1 MNILLT
7 GATGYVGGRLKE
19 RLLGRSDV
27 RLRLL
32 VRNARKLRGALPS
45 SAGVFEGDTFSPAS
59 LAPAL
64 EGVEIAYYLVHSMG
78 GGGHFEKRDL
88 ESAVNFR
95 DACIDA
101 GVRRVIYLGGLGR
114 KEDASPHLRS
124 RIETGETLAARPDRL
139 ELVWLRA
146 GVIIGAGSSSFEVMR
161 HLIEKL
167 PVMIAPRWVRTL
179 TQPIGVEDVLDY
191 LVLAKDVSLAD
202 ATVVADIGSEAMSF
216 REMILRAARAMGLRR
231 ILVPVPLLT
240 PRLSSYW
247 LALITPVPYAVASAL
262 IEGLK
267 SETVV
272 QNDNAAKFFPQ
283 VRPAPFEETVRRAME
298 SIARGQI
305 ISRWCD
311 SSGGESCDVDGREE
325 SLEGA
330 VYRDVRRRSFRGL
343 PADAVFRAVKSVGG
357 KQGWFRFDW
366 LWRIRGI
373 LDKLAGGYG
382 TNRGR
387 RDERELAVGD
397 KLDFWKV
404 ADLREG
410 RRLLLE
416 AQMRLPGRAWLE
428 LRLEGET
435 LVQTAFFLPRGWLG
449 RLYWYAIWP
458 LHSLVF
464 SDLIRGVVRLAQ
476 SRFEDAGGLSAES

>member
-1 MNILLT
+1 MKILLT

-19 RLLGRSDV
+19 RLLGRPDV
-27 RLRLL
+27 QLRLL
-32 VRNARKLRGALPS
+32 VRNARKLKGALPP
-45 SAGVFEGDTFSPAS
+45 SADVIEGDTFRPES
-59 LAPAL
+59 LGPAL
-64 EGVEIAYYLVHSMG
+64 QGVETAYYLVHSMG

-88 ESAVNFR
+88 ESASNFR
-95 DACIDA
+95 DACIA
-101 GVRRVIYLGGLGR
+101 SGVRRVVYLGGLGR

-124 RIETGETLAARPDRL
+124 RIETGEALGARPDRL

-146 GVIIGAGSSSFEVMR
+146 GIIIGAGSSSFEVMR

-191 LVLAKDVSLAD
+191 LVLAKDVRLPDPAL
-202 ATVVADIGSEAMSF
+202 TADIGSEPMSF

-231 ILVPVPLLT
+231 VLIPVPLLT
-240 PRLSSYW
+240 PKLSSYW
-247 LALITPVPYAVASAL
+247 LALITPVPTAVASAL

-283 VRPAPFEETVRRAME
+283 VRPAPFEEVVLRAME
-298 SIARGQI
+298 SIGRGQVV
-305 ISRWCD
+305 SRWCD
-311 SSGGESCDVDGREE
+311 SSGGASCDLEGREE
-325 SLEGA
+325 GLEGA

-343 PADAVFRAVKSVGG
+343 PEDAVFRAVKSVGG
-357 KQGWFRFDW
+357 RQGWFRFDW
-366 LWRIRGI
+366 LWKIRGI

-387 RDERELAVGD
+387 RDERELVVGD

-416 AQMRLPGRAWLE
+416 AQMKLPGRAWLE
-428 LRLEGET
+428 FKLEGET
-435 LVQTAFFLPRGWLG
+435 LVQTASFLPRGLLG
-449 RLYWYAIWP
+449 RLYWFAIRP

-464 SDLIRGVVRLAQ
+464 SDLIRGVVRLAH
-476 SRFEDAGGLSAES
+476 SRSEHSHKPSAGF